1 LAVDAYLG
9 EALIGSAKA
18 DLYRPDL
25 VTAGVGDG
33 RHGFR
38 CYLKL
43 ANWHP
48 STVPVTLRV
57 RDTDVVLCYQG
68 KPNIELNTT
77 VFLKFIAADIVN
89 NCNLRCPLCLVD
101 YSSVTKTD
109 LMSEETFVG
118 LPTLIRSVP
127 EGGFWLSCL
136 HEPTLHPRLNRVSS
150 RRNETERGYTVLA
163 Q

>member
-1 LAVDAYLG
+1 
-9 EALIGSAKA
+9 
-18 DLYRPDL
+18 
-25 VTAGVGDG
+25 
-33 RHGFR
+33 
-38 CYLKL
+38 
-43 ANWHP
+43 
-48 STVPVTLRV
+48 VPVTLRV

-127 EGGFWLSCL
+127 EGGFWLFCL
-136 HEPTLHPRLNRVSS
+136 HELTLHPRLNRVSS
-150 RRNETERGYTVLA
+150 RRNETERGYTVWA